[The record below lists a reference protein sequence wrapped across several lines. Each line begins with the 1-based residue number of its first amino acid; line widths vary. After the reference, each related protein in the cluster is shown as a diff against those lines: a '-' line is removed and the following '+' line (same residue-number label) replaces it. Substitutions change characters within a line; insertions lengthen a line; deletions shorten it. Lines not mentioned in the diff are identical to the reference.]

1 MPKYETRVKW
11 VLINRLLNTVRKAA
25 GVKLVDNKYKDDI
38 KEGVD
43 YLCK

>member
-1 MPKYETRVKW
+1 MPKYEVKVKW

-25 GVKLVDNKYKDDI
+25 GKKLVDNKYKDII
-38 KEGVD
+38 KEGID